1 MKAFLL
7 AGLLA
12 GLGWGLA
19 QTPTPIS
26 SVEELLKAA
35 ASGGVYRLVANTYS
49 LSEPLVITRSLT
61 LIGEGSDRSILS
73 LRGSPVGVLV
83 KGEISVR
90 LEGLGFQ
97 QAGLRGGDLLNI
109 QDARF
114 EIVRCRFHGAVV
126 ASSSDPARPFG
137 YGNGL
142 YLYGKAQGRAEG
154 SEWTSNRLA
163 GIQLADG
170 ATLELSNSRLLKN
183 DTGLYTADNTQAVL
197 RDVLLQDTRR
207 PALQMAGR
215 SKVQLFDG
223 LIERNGRSNDKEQFD
238 AIRVVDQSEL
248 RLENNQIR
256 DNPRFALSI
265 DNQARVEALRNTLE
279 RNGGAYP
286 DDIFYSAILLE
297 SDGSLVLKSNTFK
310 DHPAGVLEV
319 VDNGKAELVENLL
332 ERTLSWSSIYAADR
346 AELTLSNNRILQS
359 AGYIYLKGQSKA
371 NLTGNQLEGGLSHGL
386 VLDDT
391 AQATLRGNTIRAYRE
406 AGVMLSKNARA
417 TLVENQISENF
428 NGVLLEG
435 SAEAILQNNRLLGN
449 KRNGIGFLGQSGGSA
464 QRNTLS
470 GSAVGILIGEQAKPV
485 LEGNVFS
492 GNTKDTNIGK

>member
-1 MKAFLL
+1 MKPLVL
-7 AGLLA
+7 AVLVT

-26 SVEELLKAA
+26 SVGELVKAA
-35 ASGGVYRLVANTYS
+35 ASGGAYRLAANTYS
-49 LSEPLVITRSLT
+49 LSEPLVVSQNLT
-61 LIGEGSDRSILS
+61 LIGEGHDRSILS
-73 LRGSPVGVLV
+73 LRASPVGMLV
-83 KGEISVR
+83 KGDISVR

-97 QAGLRGGDLLNI
+97 QAGFRGGDLLNI

-114 EIVRCRFHGAVV
+114 EIINCRFRGAL
-126 ASSSDPARPFG
+126 AARSTDPSRPFG

-154 SEWTSNRLA
+154 SEWTANQLA

-170 ATLELSNSRLLKN
+170 AVLELSNSRLLKN
-183 DTGLYTADNTQAVL
+183 DTGVYTADNAQAVL
-197 RDVLLQDTRR
+197 RNILLQDTRR

-215 SKVQLFDG
+215 SKVQLFDSV
-223 LIERNGRSNDKEQFD
+223 IERNGRFNDKEQFD
-238 AIRVVDQSEL
+238 AIRVVDQSEF
-248 RLENNQIR
+248 RLENSQIR

-286 DDIFYSAILLE
+286 NDTYIGAILLE
-297 SDGSLVLKSNTFK
+297 DSSRILLQGNTLK
-310 DHPAGVLEV
+310 DHPAGVLEALGDSKADL
-319 VDNGKAELVENLL
+319 VDNLI

-346 AELTLSNNRILQS
+346 AELTLSNNHILRS

-371 NLTGNQLEGGLSHGL
+371 TLTGNQMEGGLSHGL
-386 VLDDT
+386 VLDEA

-406 AGVMLSKNARA
+406 TGVMLSKNARA
-417 TLVENQISENF
+417 TLVENQIGQNF

-435 SAEAILQNNRLLGN
+435 SAEAIVQNNRFVGN
-449 KRNGIGFLGQSGGSA
+449 QRNGVGFLGRSGGSA
-464 QRNTLS
+464 QRNTVS
-470 GSAVGILIGEQAKPV
+470 GSEIGILIGEQAKPV

-492 GNTKDTNIGK
+492 GNIKDTDTVK